1 MQSNLQRQMK
11 TCSTGRPQ
19 PIFALGNVRSL
30 TSRLSAFEPQSNID
44 CGLRKKGM
52 DTAKV
57 IMNRLENIMEDAGLK
72 DSLSQGNPLK
82 NPLVLL
88 VVVVV
93 GKYLRAK
100 YILKGQS
107 KMNEFQPAWGHVITS
122 KEQEKDLHA
131 YTCKNCGT
139 TIFIAKGRE
148 FRFFNKFAQCLNC
161 GVVGQKNFVDTRDEI
176 VAVADDENF
185 VYESP
190 VNYKLSKRQR
200 KKLEQQEAD
209 AKAKVEKEEAAKKA
223 ATAMMEKEVEIE
235 EEKSMADKKAATQVI
250 MEKEEENQEED
261 SIEEG
266 KEILPAEVNQDIK
279 LALETGYTDTE
290 SESVKH
296 SGKDDAITEIKTSET
311 SETVE
316 AVVLESESN
325 EGLIAGDN
333 NASLGV
339 SHLSDTAIV
348 TEKLDNEPK
357 GSKRSP
363 KPTVADDLDI
373 LGMD

>member
-1 MQSNLQRQMK
+1 
-11 TCSTGRPQ
+11 
-19 PIFALGNVRSL
+19 
-30 TSRLSAFEPQSNID
+30 
-44 CGLRKKGM
+44 
-52 DTAKV
+52 
-57 IMNRLENIMEDAGLK
+57 
-72 DSLSQGNPLK
+72 
-82 NPLVLL
+82 
-88 VVVVV
+88 
-93 GKYLRAK
+93 
-100 YILKGQS
+100 
-107 KMNEFQPAWGHVITS
+107 MNEFQPAWGHVITS

-200 KKLEQQEAD
+200 QKLEQQEAE
-209 AKAKVEKEEAAKKA
+209 AKAKVEKEEAA
-223 ATAMMEKEVEIE
+223 TAVMEKEVEYE
-235 EEKSMADKKAATQVI
+235 EEKSMADKKAVTQVI
-250 MEKEEENQEED
+250 VEKEEENQEED

-266 KEILPAEVNQDIK
+266 KEILPAEVKQDIK
-279 LALETGYTDTE
+279 LALERGYTDTE

-325 EGLIAGDN
+325 EGLIAGGDN

-357 GSKRSP
+357 GLKRSP

>member
-1 MQSNLQRQMK
+1 
-11 TCSTGRPQ
+11 
-19 PIFALGNVRSL
+19 
-30 TSRLSAFEPQSNID
+30 
-44 CGLRKKGM
+44 
-52 DTAKV
+52 
-57 IMNRLENIMEDAGLK
+57 
-72 DSLSQGNPLK
+72 
-82 NPLVLL
+82 
-88 VVVVV
+88 
-93 GKYLRAK
+93 
-100 YILKGQS
+100 
-107 KMNEFQPAWGHVITS
+107 MNEFQPAWGHVITS

-200 KKLEQQEAD
+200 KKLEQQEAE
-209 AKAKVEKEEAAKKA
+209 AKAKVEKEDAANKA
-223 ATAMMEKEVEIE
+223 ATAVMEKEVENE
-235 EEKSMADKKAATQVI
+235 EEKLMADKKAATQVI

-266 KEILPAEVNQDIK
+266 KEILPAEAKQDIE
-279 LALETGYTDTE
+279 LALESGYTDTE
-290 SESVKH
+290 SAVKH
-296 SGKDDAITEIKTSET
+296 SEKDDAFTEIKTSET

-325 EGLIAGDN
+325 EGLIAGGDN

-357 GSKRSP
+357 GLKRSP